1 MLPELQHR
9 FDAIEGQR
17 TDLES
22 LALTLTEA
30 QRNWTPNGDVWSV
43 GQIVHHLVLSD
54 ETLGRARDPE
64 AMQAEAP
71 MFRVLPRAWRRAL
84 ILGALK
90 RGVTLPLPSPAVEP
104 RGDVPLSKL
113 LPRWNRARREMRRAL
128 DTLAGNEPRYSHPV
142 LGPLTAAQMLEL
154 SETHTAYHARQM
166 EALQRD
172 PAFPHGA
179 EGQGIAARPTS
190 STA

>member
-1 MLPELQHR
+1 MPPELQRR

-17 TDLES
+17 ADLQS
-22 LALTLTEA
+22 LVLVLNAA
-30 QRNWTPNGDVWSV
+30 QVNWTPSGGVWSG

-54 ETLGRARDPE
+54 ETLGRAQDPE
-64 AMQAEAP
+64 AVKAEAP

-84 ILGALK
+84 ILSALK
-90 RGVTLPLPSPAVEP
+90 RGVVLPLPSPAVEP

-113 LPRWNRARREMRRAL
+113 LSRWARARREMRRVL
-128 DTLAGNEPRYSHPV
+128 DTLAGDEPRYSHPV

-154 SETHTAYHARQM
+154 GETHTAYHTRQI

-172 PAFPHGA
+172 PGFP
-179 EGQGIAARPTS
+179 
-190 STA
+190 